1 MSIVV
6 LKTTCMIWKWYDSKL
21 VRIEDA
27 SPTVKRFWLEL
38 PEESDFSFQAGQ
50 FITLDLPISEKRT
63 KRWRSYSIANA
74 PQEDNGLIELC
85 IVHLEGGAGS
95 TYLFEEAQVGD
106 TLKFKGPSGTF
117 TLPEQIEKEI
127 VMICTGTG
135 VAPFRSMI
143 RDLQNRKRPH
153 QKIHLIYGT
162 RYANNILY
170 QEEFEAWAASNDAFT
185 YSVALSREEHLGYQ
199 GYVHALYKNAYAEV
213 NPDRMFYLC
222 GWSSMI
228 DEAVETLIL
237 QLGYNKKQI
246 LYELYD

>member
-27 SPTVKRFWLEL
+27 SPTVKRFWLKL
-38 PEESDFSFQAGQ
+38 PEGSDFSFKAGQ

-74 PQEDNGLIELC
+74 PNEDNGLIELC
-85 IVHLEGGAGS
+85 IVHLEGGVGS

-117 TLPEQIEKEI
+117 TLPEKIEQDI

-135 VAPFRSMI
+135 IAPFRSMI
-143 RDLQNRKRPH
+143 RDIQNQSRSH
-153 QKIHLIYGT
+153 QNIHLIYGT

-170 QEEFEAWAASNDAFT
+170 REEMEAWAQSSQDFT
-185 YSVALSREEHLGYQ
+185 YSVALSREKYQDYQ
-199 GYVHALYKNAYAEV
+199 GYVHNVYQKAYAKV
-213 NPDRMFYLC
+213 DPKRKFYLC

-237 QLGYNKKQI
+237 EMGYEKKQI